1 MFSLCRVL
9 ILALTL
15 VCLATD
21 SEKFAEMKLATA
33 SPPKDGFRLT
43 DDAEFPPVAQ
53 PSDWVISTLCTFYL
67 LSLSLFCSVPF
78 CGSHCDVYFNYSH
91 SINKSKFF
99 VNLMFF
105 SPDCCHVMLKI
116 YLLKFK
122 PDFFVSL
129 LVKNLV
135 YFVNG
140 WYLV

>member
-1 MFSLCRVL
+1 MTFKRLLFALKGERTSNECKYIMFSLCCVL

-33 SPPKDGFRLT
+33 SPPKDGFRLM

-78 CGSHCDVYFNYSH
+78 CGSHWDVYFNYSH

-99 VNLMFF
+99 INLMFF
-105 SPDCCHVMLKI
+105 SPTVLML
-116 YLLKFK
+116 Y
-122 PDFFVSL
+122 
-129 LVKNLV
+129 
-135 YFVNG
+135 
-140 WYLV
+140 